1 MQEEYNYDFNAP
13 PPIQVVAAAVE
24 VHSEPNGVIDITE
37 DGQPPQP
44 PTVEV
49 AMFNQVQEQLIQ
61 EPPLFDMDLERMN
74 VELYKDRYLTQ

>member
-13 PPIQVVAAAVE
+13 PPPQQIQVVAAAVE
-24 VHSEPNGVIDITE
+24 MHPEPNGVIDISE
-37 DGQPPQP
+37 DGQPQQP

-49 AMFNQVQEQLIQ
+49 AVFNQVQEQLIQ

-74 VELYKDRYLTQ
+74 VEL